1 MLLTVIRLNHVDPRK
16 SLLQCAYGHLT
27 DARDSR
33 FTVKYRAHH
42 VRLQVFTPR
51 NHDSRRKM
59 KLVGLHINL
68 ALVHAC
74 DCTHSVR
81 LKNGGRDVPA
91 APSSDGFAS
100 AFGALTALPDDD
112 AAAPPSTAG
121 ESSTGTHNQ
130 RPGAGLAAS
139 VPGAHAGAS
148 GADVSAGTGATCTA
162 RALVYR
168 VSCVERRWLQQLLLL
183 TSPTRRLLCPC
194 PGTHHPAR
202 ACSRPRGT
210 TRRTTP

>member
-1 MLLTVIRLNHVDPRK
+1 MQLTVIRLNHVDPRK

-33 FTVKYRAHH
+33 STVKYRAHH

-59 KLVGLHINL
+59 KLVGLHINP

-74 DCTHSVR
+74 DCIHSVR
-81 LKNGGRDVPA
+81 QKNGGRDVPA

-121 ESSTGTHNQ
+121 ESSTGTHK
-130 RPGAGLAAS
+130 LA
-139 VPGAHAGAS
+139 P
-148 GADVSAGTGATCTA
+148 
-162 RALVYR
+162 
-168 VSCVERRWLQQLLLL
+168 RRW
-183 TSPTRRLLCPC
+183 TCC
-194 PGTHHPAR
+194 F
-202 ACSRPRGT
+202 RPRS
-210 TRRTTP
+210 TRWCIRRRRFRRHRSDLHRASSSLPRVVC